1 MLDNLVKTMQPGM
14 PMGHGYEVVAMKKG
28 CCDQTFESDKIQNVL
43 NQQAAAGREL
53 VWIWHEDQATCCSTD
68 DRLML
73 VFKVRR

>member
-1 MLDNLVKTMQPGM
+1 MIPGIGG
-14 PMGHGYEVVAMKKG
+14 GHGYEVVAMKKG
-28 CCDQTFESDKIQNVL
+28 CCENTFEATKVQDIL
-43 NQQAAAGREL
+43 NQQASAGREL

>member
-1 MLDNLVKTMQPGM
+1 MIPGAVG
-14 PMGHGYEVVAMKKG
+14 GHGYEVVAMKKG
-28 CCDQTFESDKIQNVL
+28 CCESTFEAAKVQNIL

>member
-1 MLDNLVKTMQPGM
+1 MQAAYATQL
-14 PMGHGYEVVAMKKG
+14 GYEVVAMKKG
-28 CCDQTFESDKIQNVL
+28 CCDKTFEADKIQAIL

-73 VFKVRR
+73 VFKVSR